1 MDSERTNVQN
11 FQNLKFAQ
19 HNCRK
24 SINVMQSILKHVKTN
39 SLNLMLIQKSW
50 IQNDENHNNMT
61 ISHPNFTCLIPR
73 IKKYKSRVATFVN
86 KCRKELKCTSK
97 IDLIN
102 DLDIQILNI
111 FINDLKNVKIVNIY
125 NKKNQNPDSQ
135 TRTTDRLLNITIGKS
150 ILTYGNFNAHHK

>member
-24 SINVMQSILKHVKTN
+24 FINVMQSILKHVKTN
-39 SLNLMLIQKSW
+39 SMNLILIQKSW

-61 ISHPNFTCLIPR
+61 ISHPNFTCIIPR
-73 IKKYKSRVATFVN
+73 IKKYKSRVVTFVN
-86 KCRKELKCTSK
+86 KCRKKLKCISK

-102 DLDIQILNI
+102 DSDIQILNI
-111 FINDLKNVKIVNIY
+111 SINELKNVKIINIY
-125 NKKNQNPDSQ
+125 NEKSQNQNNQ
-135 TRTTDRLLNITIGKS
+135 TRTIDRLLNI
-150 ILTYGNFNAHHK
+150 